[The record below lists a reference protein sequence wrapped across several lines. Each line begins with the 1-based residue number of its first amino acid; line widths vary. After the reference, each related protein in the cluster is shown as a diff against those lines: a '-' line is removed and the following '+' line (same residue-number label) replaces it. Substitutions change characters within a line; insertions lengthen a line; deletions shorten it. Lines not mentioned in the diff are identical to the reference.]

1 MKNNMLSNPQSL
13 AMSLSDK
20 AFVGS
25 ISRLENLCRLR
36 AAGFTHLHFSYKWT
50 KPEALTE
57 QAEAVWAEAL
67 AESDVRIL
75 DVHGCHPH
83 PPADLS
89 SDGQDQRELAVS
101 LLRHR
106 IEMTHRLGGDAV
118 VYHVPTRH
126 VAASQHIDYFIAG
139 LKQVETLA
147 RTLGIC
153 VALEN
158 HYIPENDISA
168 MDAAFAAFD
177 ADFIGFTFD
186 PGHALISGNMD
197 WLLRNC
203 GSRLRVLHLNDNDGA
218 GDRHWMPLDREG
230 KADWLAIM
238 RFIAESAYD
247 KPLQME
253 IRSHPQRYGEHDDFL
268 AKAYQTMQ
276 TLTGMMHGEATMH
289 ASEGA

>member
-1 MKNNMLSNPQSL
+1 
-13 AMSLSDK
+13 MSLSDK
-20 AFVGS
+20 ALLPGM
-25 ISRLENLCRLR
+25 SRLENLRRFR
-36 AAGFTHLHFSYKWT
+36 AAGFTHLHLSYKWM
-50 KPEALTE
+50 KPDPMTE
-57 QAEAVWAEAL
+57 QEIVDWE
-67 AESDVRIL
+67 ESLSESGMRVL
-75 DVHGCHPH
+75 DVHGCHPD

-89 SDGQDQRELAVS
+89 SDGQAQREHALV

-106 IEMTHRLGGDAV
+106 IEVTHRLGGDAV

-126 VAASQHIDYFIAG
+126 VAAAHNIAYLIEG
-139 LKQVETLA
+139 LQRVEETA
-147 RTLGIC
+147 RELGIC
-153 VALEN
+153 IAVEN
-158 HYIPENDISA
+158 HYIPENDRSA
-168 MDAAFAAFD
+168 LEAVFATFDAA
-177 ADFIGFTFD
+177 FIGFTFD

-230 KADWLAIM
+230 KADWPAIM

-276 TLTGMMHGEATMH
+276 TLTGMMHG
-289 ASEGA
+289 